1 MAISKRARR
10 TDLREG
16 SLDINNLFV
25 NAQLSSEGKIIL
37 PSELDAQ
44 EWLRSNVPFSDLYDN
59 NPPGYT
65 NSSYVPDYSFNL
77 PSEIALEPVSEGG
90 SYLIRIYINGLKLN
104 PSSDFNISNQICT
117 FSLPYE
123 IENNDSIEIWYV
135 QS

>member
-16 SLDINNLFV
+16 SFDVNNLFV
-25 NAQLSSEGKIIL
+25 NAQLDSTGKIIL

-44 EWLRSNVPFSDLYDN
+44 EWLTATIPFSDLYDN
-59 NPPGYT
+59 NPPGLVLPG
-65 NSSYVPDYSFNL
+65 YVPDYSFDL
-77 PSEIALEPVSEGG
+77 PSEIALEPVSEGS

-104 PSSDFNISNQICT
+104 YGTDFTISNQLCT

-123 IENNDSIEIWYV
+123 IETDDSIELWYV